1 MKNELIRKYARLIAR
16 IGANI
21 EQGET
26 VVIYSDVE
34 TYGFIATLT
43 EDCYLAGASEVRV
56 EWGSGALTRI
66 HYEYRTL
73 ASFKKIPA
81 WQTAKMRERA
91 NKLPTRIHIISDAPD
106 ALAGIDME
114 KYQTKLICAAI
125 VSPDLNNAEL
135 QNSYGVMTPE
145 DLIKEMVDSPAEY
158 TDLMVF
164 IQQLSGFKTLQE
176 EVDEAKN

>member
-1 MKNELIRKYARLIAR
+1 MSNFSKFMK
-16 IGANI
+16 
-21 EQGET
+21 
-26 VVIYSDVE
+26 
-34 TYGFIATLT
+34 
-43 EDCYLAGASEVRV
+43 
-56 EWGSGALTRI
+56 
-66 HYEYRTL
+66 
-73 ASFKKIPA
+73 
-81 WQTAKMRERA
+81 A
-91 NKLPTRIHIISDAPD
+91 NKIQKENVMHPVTKSLVDENGEPLLWEIKPLTTKENEHIRELCTVDVPVK
-106 ALAGIDME
+106 GKPNQFRPKVDMN

-145 DLIKEMVDSPAEY
+145 DLIKEMVDDPAEY